1 MLDYL
6 FQDKKFYRTLL
17 KLAIPIAAQNFVA
30 SAVNMVDTV
39 MIGQLGETEIAAVG
53 QANQLFFL
61 FALTLFGVSSGAA
74 IFTAQYWGIRDVKN
88 IRRVLGLGLMTA
100 FGSALIF
107 TILAVFFPRQV
118 MMIYSS
124 DPLVIESGIKYL
136 RIVGLSY
143 IVTAVSFS
151 YSSVLRS
158 TEQAKIPMA
167 LSIVALITNA
177 VLNYALI
184 FGKLG
189 LPEMGVEGTA
199 LATLIARVVEMILM
213 VTVVY
218 VSKLVPAARLREM
231 FDWSKAFVARFYRTS
246 IPVIL
251 NESIWALGVSV
262 YSIIYGRIGT
272 DAVAAVNISS
282 TVTSVGMVLFQGM
295 GNASGIMIG
304 NQIGAGEEK
313 QAYLYAKRLLTL
325 GPGFAVVMG
334 GLLILS
340 SQMFL
345 GFYQVSDAVNQSA
358 VRILFVFAILMP
370 LRVFNLINIV
380 GVLRSGGDTKYSLFL
395 DTVGVWLISIP
406 LALVGGLL
414 LHLPVYWVYFLVGM
428 EEIFKFFLGLYRF
441 RSRKWI
447 NNLVDDSP
455 QISDPVSS
463 TTS

>member
-6 FQDKKFYRTLL
+6 FQDKKFYSTLL

-61 FALTLFGVSSGAA
+61 FALTLFGVSSGTA
-74 IFTAQYWGIRDVKN
+74 IFTAQYWGVRDVKN

-100 FGSALIF
+100 CASALIF
-107 TILAVFFPRQV
+107 TVLAVFFPRQV

-124 DPLVIESGIKYL
+124 DPLVIDSGVKYL

-143 IVTAVSFS
+143 IVSAISFS

-158 TEQAKIPMA
+158 TEQAKIPMV
-167 LSIVALITNA
+167 LSIIALITN
-177 VLNYALI
+177 VILNYALI
-184 FGKLG
+184 FGKMG
-189 LPEMGVEGTA
+189 LPEMGVEGAA
-199 LATLIARVVEMILM
+199 LATMIARVVEFVLM
-213 VTVVY
+213 LIVVY
-218 VSKLVPAARLREM
+218 TGKFVPAARLKEM
-231 FDWSKAFVARFYRTS
+231 FDWSKAFVIRFYRTA

-272 DAVAAVNISS
+272 DAVAAVNIAS
-282 TVTSVGMVLFQGM
+282 TITSVGMVLFQGM

-313 QAYLYAKRLLTL
+313 QAFLYAKRLLTL

-345 GFYQVSDAVNQSA
+345 GFYQVSEAVNHSA
-358 VRILFVFAILMP
+358 VRILIVFSLLMP
-370 LRVFNLINIV
+370 IRVFNLINIV

-395 DTVGVWLISIP
+395 DAVGVWIISIP

-414 LHLPVYWVYFLVGM
+414 LHLPVYWVYFLVGS
-428 EEIFKFFLGLYRF
+428 EEVFKFFLGMNRF
-441 RSRKWI
+441 RSRRWI
-447 NNLVDDSP
+447 NNLVDDSL
-455 QISDPVSS
+455 QITDPVSS
-463 TTS
+463 TTT